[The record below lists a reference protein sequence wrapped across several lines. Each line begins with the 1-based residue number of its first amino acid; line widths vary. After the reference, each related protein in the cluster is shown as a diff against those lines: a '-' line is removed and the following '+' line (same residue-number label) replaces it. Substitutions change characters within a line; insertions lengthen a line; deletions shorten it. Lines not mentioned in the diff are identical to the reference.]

1 MSARLP
7 MKKRTPGR
15 AKRLV
20 DRRVDQSQILLFP
33 ENLTRTYD
41 MYAAFRSGAL
51 FHKRKSFKD
60 IVGHGVQLM
69 IWFAL
74 LTTFFVCQ
82 RAMLHTPSLHATA
95 PISAPL
101 TASFGPQK
109 TAERIDRTRI

>member
-7 MKKRTPGR
+7 MKKRTQGR

-51 FHKRKSFKD
+51 FHKRKSLKD
-60 IVGHGVQLM
+60 ILGHAVQLM

-74 LTTFFVCQ
+74 LTAFFVTQ
-82 RAMLHTPSLHATA
+82 RAMLHTPSVHAAVPT
-95 PISAPL
+95 SAPL
-101 TASFGPQK
+101 TASFRSDK
-109 TAERIDRTRI
+109 TAARIDRTRI